1 MPGDTLYHL
10 LRLYKLKYISLVH
23 SFNRLYHD
31 DEDFHYSRRRQRYRQ
46 VIRRY
51 YFIFWDGRV
60 GFETRV
66 LGQGSRG
73 RG

>member
-31 DEDFHYSRRRQRYRQ
+31 DEDFHFILLRAIDTFKGSIRKRQ
-46 VIRRY
+46 
-51 YFIFWDGRV
+51 
-60 GFETRV
+60 
-66 LGQGSRG
+66 
-73 RG
+73 